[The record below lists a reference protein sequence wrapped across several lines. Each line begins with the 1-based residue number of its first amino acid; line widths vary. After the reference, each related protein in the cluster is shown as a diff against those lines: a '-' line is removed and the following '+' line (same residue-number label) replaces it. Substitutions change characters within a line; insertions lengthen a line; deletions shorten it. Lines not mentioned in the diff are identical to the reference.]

1 MNEWF
6 NDKISDSLKEEFF
19 NAETDFF
26 FKDKDS
32 RVPYISFNND
42 LIDGVYKQYVSIMF
56 KKDGVR
62 YFLDNEFGHTA
73 YRDSKIVIN
82 ECLFHTWQ
90 LSKRE
95 FIYAKKCILEM
106 LVNCSDEYKKLCL
119 DAIDELDYEKGRENA
134 HFQIIIDK
142 VDENKVD
149 RFRFNFRNL
158 FYDLMLDD
166 YSMLRGNI
174 DDPWSHLNK
183 KEVKGL
189 EKRLVLRVMKRSKTL
204 KDKISEID
212 K

>member
-1 MNEWF
+1 MNEWI

-19 NAETDFF
+19 NAKTDFF
-26 FKDKDS
+26 FKDGDS
-32 RVPYISFNND
+32 KVPYISFN
-42 LIDGVYKQYVSIMF
+42 DGFVNGIYKQYVSIMF
-56 KKDGVR
+56 IKNGVS

-73 YRDSKIVIN
+73 YENSKIVIN
-82 ECLFHTWQ
+82 ECLTHTWQ

-119 DAIDELDYEKGRENA
+119 DAIDELDYEKGRANA
-134 HFQIIIDK
+134 YFQIII
-142 VDENKVD
+142 NKVD
-149 RFRFNFRNL
+149 RSKVDRLRFNFRNL

-166 YSMLRGNI
+166 NSILRGNI

-183 KEVKGL
+183 REVKGL
-189 EKRLVLRVMKRSKTL
+189 EKRLVLGIMKHSKTL
-204 KDKISEID
+204 KDKLNEIE